1 MKHWRMDQIDWDS
14 FDASKVDPDVVP
26 IIKAA
31 AMVERNALEYAAY
44 LGSVFREDAPFRQA
58 ADHWAVEEV
67 QHGDA
72 LGKWACLAD
81 PHWDYA
87 AAFARYKDGYKI
99 ETTRETSLRGSLSG
113 ELVARCMVETGTSS
127 YYSALGDATEEPVL
141 RQICRLIAADEF
153 RHFKLFYD
161 HMKRFLEREKISRFQ
176 RFRVALGRI
185 TDSEDDELAFAF
197 HCGNEPPE
205 IGFDHDR
212 CIAGYMGRAMA
223 YYRFKHWER
232 AIGMIFKAIGL
243 EPRGRLSDLAAKG
256 SWRLLQHKR
265 NKYEAVIRSASAKE
279 AVPLARA
286 A

>member
-1 MKHWRMDQIDWDS
+1 MKHWRMDQIDWDA
-14 FDASKVDPDVVP
+14 FDRAKVDPEVVP

-44 LGSVFREDAPFRQA
+44 LGSVFRDDPAFREA
-58 ADHWAVEEV
+58 ADYWAVEEV

-72 LGKWACLAD
+72 LGRWACLAD
-81 PHWDYA
+81 PSWDYA
-87 AAFARYKDGYKI
+87 AAFRRYKDGYKI

-141 RQICRLIAADEF
+141 KQICKLIAADEF

-161 HMKRFLEREKISRFQ
+161 HMKRFLERERISRFQ

-185 TDSEDDELAFAF
+185 TDSEDDELAYAF

-205 IGFDHDR
+205 LGFDHDR

-232 AIGMIFKAIGL
+232 AMGMIFKAIGL

-256 SWRLLQHKR
+256 SWRLLQRKR
-265 NKYEAVIRSASAKE
+265 ARYEQIIRYGV
-279 AVPLARA
+279 VPAQPRA